1 MAGGGAS
8 NAATSRSP
16 VRLED
21 FGAEGGM
28 RWTRI
33 LRLCGLCLLGWE
45 HRECQEGILRIPWW
59 AARAVRR
66 AYREASW

>member
-1 MAGGGAS
+1 
-8 NAATSRSP
+8 
-16 VRLED
+16 
-21 FGAEGGM
+21 M